1 MSESIHRDLFCSFC
15 QQDSTQVRRLLQGR
29 EANICVECIVR
40 LSASIVESTA
50 CSFCRRDN
58 NQVERL
64 FNGLD
69 ANICEKCLAECIVVC
84 NDILTREPDGSL
96 DVSMEDFKSSDSS
109 EQEGSGDRP
118 QRRSSRTRGSSV
130 HEQIETAPPENEQDV
145 LEAPPS
151 PEEIKAKLDEYV
163 VGQEDAK
170 KTLSVA
176 VYTHYKRLHHAE
188 SVRKG
193 NPHNLQVAGIPHSP
207 RNTTDEIELDKSNIL
222 LVGPTGTGKTLLAQT
237 LAKVLDVPFAITDAT
252 TLTEAG
258 YVGEDVENIIL
269 KLVQAA
275 DGDVAGA
282 ETGIIYIDEIDKIT
296 RKSENPSITRD
307 VSGEGVQQALLK
319 ILEGTTANVPPR
331 GGRKHP
337 HQEMI
342 EVNTKKVL
350 FICGG
355 TFIGLEKAIKD
366 RLGKQSIGFGSP
378 IQSKNKTKIHEIL
391 AQVTPKDLIKYGFIP
406 ELIGRLPV
414 VTTLHELDAPALVS
428 ILTEPKNALVKQYQ
442 YLLAYEGVQFH
453 VTDEALTAIAD
464 EVIERETGA
473 RGLRAVLERIML
485 DTLYRLPSLDDVE
498 ACHVTEDTVRKNEPP
513 QLVYRKSE
521 ALKTA

>member
-1 MSESIHRDLFCSFC
+1 MSESAHREVSCSFC
-15 QQDSTQVRRLLQGR
+15 QQDSTQVRLRLLQGR

-40 LSASIVESTA
+40 LSASTA
-50 CSFCRRDN
+50 DTATCTFCRRDN
-58 NQVERL
+58 THIEKL
-64 FNGLD
+64 FNGLE
-69 ANICEKCLAECIVVC
+69 ANICERCLSECIDLC
-84 NDILTREPDGSL
+84 NDILNRNPDGSL
-96 DVSMEDFKSSDSS
+96 DFSLEAF
-109 EQEGSGDRP
+109 EETEGSQEQSKLEGGQRKPQQTRAQNDRG
-118 QRRSSRTRGSSV
+118 QTGTERSTANPEAKDDSRTLA
-130 HEQIETAPPENEQDV
+130 E
-145 LEAPPS
+145 PPS

-163 VGQEDAK
+163 IGQEHAK

-176 VYTHYKRLHHAE
+176 VYTHYKRLHHGE
-188 SVRKG
+188 
-193 NPHNLQVAGIPHSP
+193 
-207 RNTTDEIELDKSNIL
+207 TTDDVELDKSNIL
-222 LVGPTGTGKTLLAQT
+222 LIGPTGTGKTLLAQT

-275 DGDVAGA
+275 DGDVARA
-282 ETGIIYIDEIDKIT
+282 EKGIIYIDEIDKIT

-355 TFIGLEKAIKD
+355 TFISLDKAIKD

-378 IQSKNKTKIHEIL
+378 IQPKSETKIHEIL

-414 VTTLHELDAPALVS
+414 VTTLHELDASALVR

-442 YLLAYEGVQFH
+442 HLLAYEGVQFQA
-453 VTDEALTAIAD
+453 TDAALVAIAD

-473 RGLRAVLERIML
+473 RGLRAVFEKIML
-485 DTLYRLPSLDDVE
+485 ETLYRLPSLDDVE
-498 ACHVTEDTVRKNEPP
+498 TCQITEDSVRNSEPP
-513 QLVYRKSE
+513 ELTYRKSE
-521 ALKTA
+521 ELKTA

>member
-1 MSESIHRDLFCSFC
+1 MSQSAHREVSCSFC
-15 QQDSTQVRRLLQGR
+15 QQDSTQVRLRLLQGR
-29 EANICVECIVR
+29 DANICVECIVR
-40 LSASIVESTA
+40 LSASTA
-50 CSFCRRDN
+50 ENASCAFCRRN
-58 NQVERL
+58 NTHVERL
-64 FNGLD
+64 FNGLEAD
-69 ANICEKCLAECIVVC
+69 ICERCLAECIELC
-84 NDILTREPDGSL
+84 NDILVRNPDGSL
-96 DVSMEDFKSSDSS
+96 ALSIEDFKKTNTINGQHGPEDR
-109 EQEGSGDRP
+109 QQSGHTQGHNNHDPAKTKTARATN
-118 QRRSSRTRGSSV
+118 SGTKG
-130 HEQIETAPPENEQDV
+130 EQIAPAE
-145 LEAPPS
+145 PPS
-151 PEEIKAKLDEYV
+151 PEEIKTKLDAYV
-163 VGQEDAK
+163 IGQEHAK

-176 VYTHYKRLHHAE
+176 VYTHYKRLRHAD
-188 SVRKG
+188 
-193 NPHNLQVAGIPHSP
+193 
-207 RNTTDEIELDKSNIL
+207 TDDDVELDKSNIL
-222 LVGPTGTGKTLLAQT
+222 LIGPTGTGKTLLAQT

-275 DGDVAGA
+275 DGDIARA

-319 ILEGTTANVPPR
+319 ILEGTTASVPPR

-342 EVNTKKVL
+342 EVNTRRVL

-355 TFIGLEKAIKD
+355 TFIGVEKAIKD

-378 IQSKNKTKIHEIL
+378 IQPKKETKIHKLL
-391 AQVTPKDLIKYGFIP
+391 AQITPKDLIKYGFIP

-414 VTTLHELDAPALVS
+414 VTTLHDLDASALIR

-442 YLLAYEGVQFH
+442 RLLAYEGVQFH
-453 VTDEALTAIAD
+453 VEDEALAAIAD

-473 RGLRAVLERIML
+473 RGLRAVFEKIML
-485 DTLYRLPSLDDVE
+485 DTLYRLPALNDVE
-498 ACHVTEDTVRKNEPP
+498 ACHISENTVRNGEPP
-513 QLVYRKSE
+513 QLIYKKSE
-521 ALKTA
+521 ELKTA

>member
-1 MSESIHRDLFCSFC
+1 MSQSIHRELCCSFC
-15 QQDSTQVRRLLQGR
+15 QRDSTQVRRLLQGR

-40 LSASIVESTA
+40 LSASTTEDAA
-50 CSFCRRDN
+50 CAFCRRDN
-58 NQVERL
+58 TQVERL
-64 FNGLD
+64 FNGVD
-69 ANICEKCLAECIVVC
+69 ANICEKCLTECIAVC
-84 NDILTREPDGSL
+84 NDILAHQPDGSF
-96 DVSMEDFKSSDSS
+96 DVSMPEDSQEDHEFSSS
-109 EQEGSGDRP
+109 QP
-118 QRRSSRTRGSSV
+118 SRAKRGRD
-130 HEQIETAPPENEQDV
+130 EETASTTHSQTQQ
-145 LEAPPS
+145 EALARPPS

-163 VGQEDAK
+163 IGQEEAK
-170 KTLSVA
+170 KSLSVA
-176 VYTHYKRLHHAE
+176 VYNHYKRLHH
-188 SVRKG
+188 G
-193 NPHNLQVAGIPHSP
+193 D
-207 RNTTDEIELDKSNIL
+207 TTDEVELDKSNIL
-222 LVGPTGTGKTLLAQT
+222 LIGPTGTGKTLLAQT

-275 DGDVAGA
+275 DGDVARA

-342 EVNTKKVL
+342 EVNTNKVL

-366 RLGKQSIGFGSP
+366 RLGKQSIGFGTA
-378 IQSKNKTKIHEIL
+378 IQSKSETRIHEL
-391 AQVTPKDLIKYGFIP
+391 LVQATPKDLIKYGFIP
-406 ELIGRLPV
+406 ELIGRLPI
-414 VTTLHELDAPALVS
+414 VTTLHELDAEALIR
-428 ILTEPKNALVKQYQ
+428 ILTEPKNALVKQYNH
-442 YLLAYEGVQFH
+442 LLAYEDVQFH
-453 VTDEALTAIAD
+453 VTDTALIAIAD

-473 RGLRAVLERIML
+473 RGLRAVFERVML
-485 DTLYRLPSLDDVE
+485 DTLYHLPSLEDVE
-498 ACHVTEDTVRKNEPP
+498 ACHITEDAVRKNEPP
-513 QLVYRKSE
+513 QLIYRKSE
-521 ALKTA
+521 ELKTA

>member
-1 MSESIHRDLFCSFC
+1 MSESIHRELFCSFC

-40 LSASIVESTA
+40 LSASTVDDAA
-50 CSFCRRDN
+50 CAFCRRDN
-58 NQVERL
+58 TQVERL

-96 DVSMEDFKSSDSS
+96 DLSMEDFKSGDSS
-109 EQEGSGDRP
+109 EQEETGGSP
-118 QRRSSRTRGSSV
+118 QRRSPRTRESRA
-130 HEQIETAPPENEQDV
+130 HEQMETEASTTHPQAENEQDAFAV
-145 LEAPPS
+145 PPS

-176 VYTHYKRLHHAE
+176 VYTHYKRLHH
-188 SVRKG
+188 G
-193 NPHNLQVAGIPHSP
+193 
-207 RNTTDEIELDKSNIL
+207 NTTNEVELDKSNIL
-222 LVGPTGTGKTLLAQT
+222 LIGPTGTGKTLLAQT

-275 DGDVAGA
+275 DGDVARA

-355 TFIGLEKAIKD
+355 TFIGLEKGIKD

-378 IQSKNKTKIHEIL
+378 IQPKSETKIHEIL
-391 AQVTPKDLIKYGFIP
+391 AQATPKDLIKYGFIP
-406 ELIGRLPV
+406 ELIGRLPI
-414 VTTLHELDAPALVS
+414 VTTLHELDAPALVR

-442 YLLAYEGVQFH
+442 HLLGYEGVQFH
-453 VTDEALTAIAD
+453 VTTAALTAIAD
-464 EVIERETGA
+464 EVIARETGA
-473 RGLRAVLERIML
+473 RGLRAVFERIML

-498 ACHVTEDTVRKNEPP
+498 ACHVTEDSVRKNEPP
-513 QLVYRKSE
+513 ELVYRKSE

>member
-1 MSESIHRDLFCSFC
+1 MSQSAHREVSCSFC
-15 QQDSTQVRRLLQGR
+15 QQDSTQVRLRLLQGR

-40 LSASIVESTA
+40 LSASTSDNA
-50 CSFCRRDN
+50 SCAFCRRDN
-58 NQVERL
+58 THVERL
-64 FNGLD
+64 FNGLEAD
-69 ANICEKCLAECIVVC
+69 ICERCLAECIELC
-84 NDILTREPDGSL
+84 NDILARKPDGSVDL
-96 DVSMEDFKSSDSS
+96 SMEDLNNAEGQHELED
-109 EQEGSGDRP
+109 EQAEPAEARGRGAR
-118 QRRSSRTRGSSV
+118 QRA
-130 HEQIETAPPENEQDV
+130 ETTTPNPTNSKAKNEQDA
-145 LEAPPS
+145 LAEPPS

-163 VGQEDAK
+163 IDQEYAK

-176 VYTHYKRLHHAE
+176 VYTHYKRLHH
-188 SVRKG
+188 SD
-193 NPHNLQVAGIPHSP
+193 
-207 RNTTDEIELDKSNIL
+207 TTDDVELDKSNIL
-222 LVGPTGTGKTLLAQT
+222 LIGPTGTGKTLLAQT
-237 LAKVLDVPFAITDAT
+237 LARVLDVPFAITDAT

-275 DGDVAGA
+275 DGDVARA

-355 TFIGLEKAIKD
+355 TFIGLDKAIKD

-378 IQSKNKTKIHEIL
+378 IQPKSETKIHEIL

-414 VTTLHELDAPALVS
+414 VTTLHELDAPALIR
-428 ILTEPKNALVKQYQ
+428 ILTEPKNALVKQYRC
-442 YLLAYEGVQFH
+442 LLAYEGVQFH
-453 VTDEALTAIAD
+453 ATDGALTAIAD

-473 RGLRAVLERIML
+473 RGLRAVFEKIML

-498 ACHVTEDTVRKNEPP
+498 ACHITEDSVRNSEPP
-513 QLVYRKSE
+513 QLTYRKSE
-521 ALKTA
+521 ELKTA

>member
-1 MSESIHRDLFCSFC
+1 MSQSAHREVSCSFC
-15 QQDSTQVRRLLQGR
+15 QQDSTQVRLRLLQGR

-40 LSASIVESTA
+40 LSASTA
-50 CSFCRRDN
+50 DDASCAFCRRGN
-58 NQVERL
+58 THVERL
-64 FNGLD
+64 FNGLE
-69 ANICEKCLAECIVVC
+69 ANICERCLAECIDLC
-84 NDILTREPDGSL
+84 NDILARKPDGSL
-96 DVSMEDFKSSDSS
+96 DLSMEDFTTDGERDEQHELEDDPGDSVQARKRSARQQTGNNTANTTNSPTKSK
-109 EQEGSGDRP
+109 
-118 QRRSSRTRGSSV
+118 
-130 HEQIETAPPENEQDV
+130 QDAFA
-145 LEAPPS
+145 EPPS

-163 VGQEDAK
+163 IGQEHAK

-176 VYTHYKRLHHAE
+176 VYTHYKRLHHDA
-188 SVRKG
+188 
-193 NPHNLQVAGIPHSP
+193 
-207 RNTTDEIELDKSNIL
+207 TTDDVELDKSNIL
-222 LVGPTGTGKTLLAQT
+222 LIGPTGTGKTLLAQT
-237 LAKVLDVPFAITDAT
+237 MARVLDVPFAITDAT

-275 DGDVAGA
+275 DGDVARA

-355 TFIGLEKAIKD
+355 TFIGLDKAIKD

-378 IQSKNKTKIHEIL
+378 IQPKSETRIHEIL
-391 AQVTPKDLIKYGFIP
+391 AKVTPKDLIKYGFIP
-406 ELIGRLPV
+406 ELVGRLPV
-414 VTTLHELDAPALVS
+414 VTTLHELDAPALVR
-428 ILTEPKNALVKQYQ
+428 ILTEPKNALVKQYEH
-442 YLLAYEGVQFH
+442 LLAYEGVQFH
-453 VTDEALTAIAD
+453 ATDAALVAIAD

-473 RGLRAVLERIML
+473 RGLRAVFEKIML

-498 ACHVTEDTVRKNEPP
+498 ACHITEDSVRNSEPP
-513 QLVYRKSE
+513 QLTYRKSE
-521 ALKTA
+521 ELKTA

>member
-40 LSASIVESTA
+40 LSASTA
-50 CSFCRRDN
+50 EDAACAFCRRDN
-58 NQVERL
+58 TQVERL
-64 FNGLD
+64 FNGVE
-69 ANICEKCLAECIVVC
+69 ANICEKCLAECISVC
-84 NDILTREPDGSL
+84 NDILAHQPDGSF
-96 DVSMEDFKSSDSS
+96 DVSMAEDSQEHDAADSRQRSRAKGGQDQDTASTTRS
-109 EQEGSGDRP
+109 ETQTQQETLARP
-118 QRRSSRTRGSSV
+118 
-130 HEQIETAPPENEQDV
+130 P
-145 LEAPPS
+145 L

-163 VGQEDAK
+163 IGQVEAK
-170 KTLSVA
+170 KSLSVA
-176 VYTHYKRLHHAE
+176 VYNHYKRLHYAE
-188 SVRKG
+188 
-193 NPHNLQVAGIPHSP
+193 
-207 RNTTDEIELDKSNIL
+207 TTDEVELDKSNIL
-222 LVGPTGTGKTLLAQT
+222 LIGPTGTGKTLLAQT

-275 DGDVAGA
+275 DGDVARA

-342 EVNTKKVL
+342 EVDTTKVL

-366 RLGKQSIGFGSP
+366 RLGKQSIGFGTA
-378 IQSKNKTKIHEIL
+378 IQSKSETKIHEIL
-391 AQVTPKDLIKYGFIP
+391 AQAMPKDLIKYGFIP
-406 ELIGRLPV
+406 ELIGRLPI
-414 VTTLHELDAPALVS
+414 VTTLHELDAPALIR
-428 ILTEPKNALVKQYQ
+428 ILTEPKNALVKQYSH
-442 YLLAYEGVQFH
+442 LLAYEGVQFH
-453 VTDEALTAIAD
+453 VTDAALAAIAD

-473 RGLRAVLERIML
+473 RGLRAVFEKIML
-485 DTLYRLPSLDDVE
+485 DTLYRLPSLEDVE
-498 ACHVTEDTVRKNEPP
+498 ACHITEDSVRKSEPP
-513 QLVYRKSE
+513 QLIYRKSE
-521 ALKTA
+521 ELKTA

>member
-29 EANICVECIVR
+29 AANICVECIVR
-40 LSASIVESTA
+40 LSASTIESAA
-50 CSFCRRDN
+50 CAFCRRDN
-58 NQVERL
+58 TQVERL

-69 ANICEKCLAECIVVC
+69 AHICEKCLKDCTVVC

-96 DVSMEDFKSSDSS
+96 GFSMEDFKSSGSS
-109 EQEGSGDRP
+109 EEEEPVGIR
-118 QRRSSRTRGSSV
+118 QRRSSRTRESSA
-130 HEQIETAPPENEQDV
+130 HEHTKTDPANTKHPQTENEQDALGV
-145 LEAPPS
+145 PPS
-151 PEEIKAKLDEYV
+151 PEEIKTKLDEYV
-163 VGQEDAK
+163 IGQEDAK

-176 VYTHYKRLHHAE
+176 VYTHYKRLHH
-188 SVRKG
+188 G
-193 NPHNLQVAGIPHSP
+193 
-207 RNTTDEIELDKSNIL
+207 NTTNEVELDKSNIL
-222 LVGPTGTGKTLLAQT
+222 LIGPTGIGKTLLAQT

-275 DGDVAGA
+275 DGDVARA

-342 EVNTKKVL
+342 EVNTQKVL

-378 IQSKNKTKIHEIL
+378 LQPKSETKIHEIL
-391 AQVTPKDLIKYGFIP
+391 AQVTPKDLIRYGFIP

-414 VTTLHELDAPALVS
+414 VTTLHELDAPALVR

-442 YLLAYEGVQFH
+442 HLLAYEDVEFH

-473 RGLRAVLERIML
+473 RGLRAVFERIML

-498 ACHVTEDTVRKNEPP
+498 ACHVTKDTVRKNEPP

>member
-1 MSESIHRDLFCSFC
+1 MSQSAHREVSCSFC
-15 QQDSTQVRRLLQGR
+15 QQDSTQVRLRLLQGR

-40 LSASIVESTA
+40 LSASTSDNA
-50 CSFCRRDN
+50 SCAFCRRDN
-58 NQVERL
+58 THVERL
-64 FNGLD
+64 FNGLEAD
-69 ANICEKCLAECIVVC
+69 ICERCLAECIELC
-84 NDILTREPDGSL
+84 NDILARKPNGSVDL
-96 DVSMEDFKSSDSS
+96 SMEGLDNAEEPHEPHELEDDPAASAQARGRGARQRAETTTPNPRNS
-109 EQEGSGDRP
+109 E
-118 QRRSSRTRGSSV
+118 
-130 HEQIETAPPENEQDV
+130 AKNEQDAFA
-145 LEAPPS
+145 EPPS

-163 VGQEDAK
+163 IDQEHAK

-176 VYTHYKRLHHAE
+176 VYTHYKRLHH
-188 SVRKG
+188 G
-193 NPHNLQVAGIPHSP
+193 
-207 RNTTDEIELDKSNIL
+207 NTTDDVELDKSNIL
-222 LVGPTGTGKTLLAQT
+222 LIGPTGTGKTLLAQT
-237 LAKVLDVPFAITDAT
+237 LARVLDVPFAITDAT

-275 DGDVAGA
+275 DGDVARA

-355 TFIGLEKAIKD
+355 TFIGLDKAIKD

-378 IQSKNKTKIHEIL
+378 IQPKSETKIHEIL

-414 VTTLHELDAPALVS
+414 VTTLHELDAPALIR
-428 ILTEPKNALVKQYQ
+428 ILTEPKNALVKQYRR
-442 YLLAYEGVQFH
+442 LLAYEGVQFH
-453 VTDEALTAIAD
+453 ATDGALTAIAD

-473 RGLRAVLERIML
+473 RGLRAVFEKIML

-498 ACHVTEDTVRKNEPP
+498 ACHITEDSVRNSEPP
-513 QLVYRKSE
+513 QLTYRKSE
-521 ALKTA
+521 ELKTA

>member
-1 MSESIHRDLFCSFC
+1 MSQSAHREVSCSFC
-15 QQDSTQVRRLLQGR
+15 QQDSTQIRLRLLQGR

-40 LSASIVESTA
+40 LSASTA
-50 CSFCRRDN
+50 DNASCAFCRRDN
-58 NQVERL
+58 THVEKL
-64 FNGLD
+64 FNGLE
-69 ANICEKCLAECIVVC
+69 ANICEKCLAECIDVC
-84 NDILTREPDGSL
+84 NDVLARRPDGSL
-96 DVSMEDFKSSDSS
+96 DFVMEDFESGETR
-109 EQEGSGDRP
+109 EQDKTGGPQQRP
-118 QRRSSRTRGSSV
+118 SRAREDRTR
-130 HEQIETAPPENEQDV
+130 EQTETDTASTTHSQTENEQGA
-145 LEAPPS
+145 LGEPPS

-163 VGQEDAK
+163 IGQEDAK
-170 KTLSVA
+170 KTLAVA
-176 VYTHYKRLHHAE
+176 VYTHYKRLHHSNMTNAD
-188 SVRKG
+188 V
-193 NPHNLQVAGIPHSP
+193 
-207 RNTTDEIELDKSNIL
+207 ELDKSNIL
-222 LVGPTGTGKTLLAQT
+222 LIGPTGTGKTLLAQT

-275 DGDVAGA
+275 DGDIARA

-342 EVNTKKVL
+342 EVNTKRVL

-355 TFIGLEKAIKD
+355 TFIGLDKAIKD

-378 IQSKNKTKIHEIL
+378 IQPKSETKIHEIL

-414 VTTLHELDAPALVS
+414 VTTLHELDAPALVR

-442 YLLAYEGVQFH
+442 HLLAYEGVQFH
-453 VTDEALTAIAD
+453 ASDAALTAIAD

-473 RGLRAVLERIML
+473 RGLRAVFEKIML
-485 DTLYRLPSLDDVE
+485 ETLYRLPSLDDVE
-498 ACHVTEDTVRKNEPP
+498 ACHITEDSVRKSEPP
-513 QLVYRKSE
+513 QLTYRKSE

>member
-1 MSESIHRDLFCSFC
+1 MSQSAHREVYCSFC
-15 QQDSTQVRRLLQGR
+15 QQESTQVRLRLLQGR

-40 LSASIVESTA
+40 LSASTA
-50 CSFCRRDN
+50 DSASCTFCRRDN
-58 NQVERL
+58 THVERL
-64 FNGLD
+64 FNGLE
-69 ANICEKCLAECIVVC
+69 ANICERCLSECIDLC
-84 NDILTREPDGSL
+84 NDILNRNPDGSL
-96 DVSMEDFKSSDSS
+96 DFSMEDFEKTD
-109 EQEGSGDRP
+109 GS
-118 QRRSSRTRGSSV
+118 
-130 HEQIETAPPENEQDV
+130 HEQPKPDENQEKPQQDRGRGAREQTDTNTVNSTVDPRRKDEAPTLAE
-145 LEAPPS
+145 PPS

-163 VGQEDAK
+163 IDQEHAK

-176 VYTHYKRLHHAE
+176 VYTHYKRLHH
-188 SVRKG
+188 G
-193 NPHNLQVAGIPHSP
+193 D
-207 RNTTDEIELDKSNIL
+207 TTDDVELDKSNIL

-275 DGDVAGA
+275 DGDVARA

-355 TFIGLEKAIKD
+355 TFIGLDKSIKD

-378 IQSKNKTKIHEIL
+378 IQPKNETKIHEIL
-391 AQVTPKDLIKYGFIP
+391 AQATPKDLIKYGFIP

-414 VTTLHELDAPALVS
+414 VTTLHELDASALVR
-428 ILTEPKNALVKQYQ
+428 ILTEPKNALVKQYEH
-442 YLLAYEGVQFH
+442 LLAYEGVQFH
-453 VTDEALTAIAD
+453 ATDAALVAIAN

-473 RGLRAVLERIML
+473 RGLRAVFEKIML
-485 DTLYRLPSLDDVE
+485 DTLYQLPSLDDVE
-498 ACHVTEDTVRKNEPP
+498 TCQITEDSVRNSEPP
-513 QLVYRKSE
+513 ELTYRKSE
-521 ALKTA
+521 ELKTA

>member
-1 MSESIHRDLFCSFC
+1 
-15 QQDSTQVRRLLQGR
+15 
-29 EANICVECIVR
+29 
-40 LSASIVESTA
+40 LSASIVESAA

-96 DVSMEDFKSSDSS
+96 DFSMEDFKSSDSS

-118 QRRSSRTRGSSV
+118 QRRSSRTRGSNV
-130 HEQIETAPPENEQDV
+130 HEQIETEFVSATHPQTENEQDA

-176 VYTHYKRLHHAE
+176 VYTHYKRLHH
-188 SVRKG
+188 G
-193 NPHNLQVAGIPHSP
+193 
-207 RNTTDEIELDKSNIL
+207 NTTDEIELDKSNIL
-222 LVGPTGTGKTLLAQT
+222 LIGPTGTGKTLLAQT
-237 LAKVLDVPFAITDAT
+237 LAKVLEVPFAITDAT

-275 DGDVAGA
+275 DGDVARA

-355 TFIGLEKAIKD
+355 TFIGLENAIKD

-391 AQVTPKDLIKYGFIP
+391 AQVTPKDIIKYGFIP

-473 RGLRAVLERIML
+473 RGLRAVFERIML

-498 ACHVTEDTVRKNEPP
+498 ACHVTEDSVRKNEPP

>member
-1 MSESIHRDLFCSFC
+1 MSQSAHREVSCSFC
-15 QQDSTQVRRLLQGR
+15 QQDSTQVRLRLLQGR
-29 EANICVECIVR
+29 DANICVECIVR
-40 LSASIVESTA
+40 LSASTSDNA
-50 CSFCRRDN
+50 SCAFCRRAN
-58 NQVERL
+58 THVERL
-64 FNGLD
+64 FNGLE
-69 ANICEKCLAECIVVC
+69 ANICERCLAECIDLC
-84 NDILTREPDGSL
+84 NDILVRKPDGSCDL
-96 DVSMEDFKSSDSS
+96 SMADFNEAEGPHAQNKL
-109 EQEGSGDRP
+109 EEAQGAPVAARGRAETNTANPTNAEPKNAQE
-118 QRRSSRTRGSSV
+118 TL
-130 HEQIETAPPENEQDV
+130 T
-145 LEAPPS
+145 APPS

-163 VGQEDAK
+163 IDQEHAK

-176 VYTHYKRLHHAE
+176 VYTHYKRLHH
-188 SVRKG
+188 VD
-193 NPHNLQVAGIPHSP
+193 
-207 RNTTDEIELDKSNIL
+207 TTDDVELDKSNIL
-222 LVGPTGTGKTLLAQT
+222 LIGPTGTGKTLLAQT
-237 LAKVLDVPFAITDAT
+237 LARVLDVPFAIADAT

-275 DGDVAGA
+275 DGDVARA

-337 HQEMI
+337 QQEMI
-342 EVNTKKVL
+342 AVNTKKVL

-355 TFIGLEKAIKD
+355 TFIGLDKAIKD

-378 IQSKNKTKIHEIL
+378 IRPKSETKIHEIL
-391 AQVTPKDLIKYGFIP
+391 AQATPKDLIKYGFIP

-414 VTTLHELDAPALVS
+414 VTTLHELDAPALIR
-428 ILTEPKNALVKQYQ
+428 ILTEPKNALVKQYRH
-442 YLLAYEGVQFH
+442 LLAYEGVEFH
-453 VTDEALTAIAD
+453 VTDGALTAIAD

-473 RGLRAVLERIML
+473 RGLRAVFEKIML

-498 ACHVTEDTVRKNEPP
+498 ACHITEDSVRDSEPP
-513 QLVYRKSE
+513 QLTYTKSE
-521 ALKTA
+521 ELKTA

>member
-1 MSESIHRDLFCSFC
+1 MSQSAHREVYCSFC
-15 QQDSTQVRRLLQGR
+15 QQDSKHVRLRLLQGR
-29 EANICVECIVR
+29 NANICVECIVR
-40 LSASIVESTA
+40 LSASTA
-50 CSFCRRDN
+50 DSALCAFCRRDN
-58 NQVERL
+58 TQVQSL
-64 FNGLD
+64 FNGLE
-69 ANICEKCLAECIVVC
+69 ANICERCLAECIDLC
-84 NDILTREPDGSL
+84 NDILVQNPDGSL
-96 DVSMEDFKSSDSS
+96 HLS
-109 EQEGSGDRP
+109 
-118 QRRSSRTRGSSV
+118 
-130 HEQIETAPPENEQDV
+130 IEELKKADTETNEQDSPENGQQKSGHTQEHGDHNQAKTKTARPTNSGTKSEHTA
-145 LEAPPS
+145 LTEPPS

-163 VGQEDAK
+163 IGQEHAK

-176 VYTHYKRLHHAE
+176 VYTHYKRLHHGDADDD
-188 SVRKG
+188 V
-193 NPHNLQVAGIPHSP
+193 
-207 RNTTDEIELDKSNIL
+207 ELDKSNIL
-222 LVGPTGTGKTLLAQT
+222 LIGPTGTGKTLLAQT

-269 KLVQAA
+269 KLIQAA
-275 DGDVAGA
+275 DGDIARA

-342 EVNTKKVL
+342 ELNTRKVL

-355 TFIGLEKAIKD
+355 TFIGVEKTIKD

-378 IQSKNKTKIHEIL
+378 IQAKSETKIHELL
-391 AQVTPKDLIKYGFIP
+391 AQITPKDLIKYGFIP

-414 VTTLHELDAPALVS
+414 FTTLHDLDASALIR

-442 YLLAYEGVQFH
+442 RLLAYEGVQFH
-453 VTDEALTAIAD
+453 VDDEALAAIAD
-464 EVIERETGA
+464 AVIERETGA
-473 RGLRAVLERIML
+473 RGLRAVFEKIML
-485 DTLYRLPSLDDVE
+485 DTLYRLPSLNDVD
-498 ACHVTEDTVRKNEPP
+498 ACHITEDTVRNAEPP
-513 QLVYRKSE
+513 QLIYRKSE
-521 ALKTA
+521 ELKTA

>member
-1 MSESIHRDLFCSFC
+1 MSQSAHREVSCSFC
-15 QQDSTQVRRLLQGR
+15 QQDSTQVRLRLLQGR

-40 LSASIVESTA
+40 LSASTA
-50 CSFCRRDN
+50 DTASCTFCRRDN
-58 NQVERL
+58 THVEKL
-64 FNGLD
+64 FNGLE
-69 ANICEKCLAECIVVC
+69 ANICERCLSECIDLC
-84 NDILTREPDGSL
+84 NDILNRNPDGSL
-96 DVSMEDFKSSDSS
+96 DFSMEDFEETEGSHEASEIEGGQGKPRQARRQSARERTDTENSTANPENRDDSS
-109 EQEGSGDRP
+109 TLAE
-118 QRRSSRTRGSSV
+118 
-130 HEQIETAPPENEQDV
+130 
-145 LEAPPS
+145 PPS

-163 VGQEDAK
+163 IGQEHAK

-176 VYTHYKRLHHAE
+176 VYTHYKRLHH
-188 SVRKG
+188 G
-193 NPHNLQVAGIPHSP
+193 D
-207 RNTTDEIELDKSNIL
+207 TTDDVELDKSNIL
-222 LVGPTGTGKTLLAQT
+222 LIGPTGTGKTLLAQT

-275 DGDVAGA
+275 DGDVARA
-282 ETGIIYIDEIDKIT
+282 EKGIIYIDEIDKIT

-355 TFIGLEKAIKD
+355 TFIGLDKAIKD

-378 IQSKNKTKIHEIL
+378 IQPKSETKIHEIL

-414 VTTLHELDAPALVS
+414 VTTLHELDASALVR

-442 YLLAYEGVQFH
+442 HLLAYEGVQFQA
-453 VTDEALTAIAD
+453 TDAALVAIAD

-473 RGLRAVLERIML
+473 RGLRAVFEKIML
-485 DTLYRLPSLDDVE
+485 ETLYRLPSLDDVE
-498 ACHVTEDTVRKNEPP
+498 ACQITEDSVRNSEPP
-513 QLVYRKSE
+513 ELTYRKSE
-521 ALKTA
+521 ELKTA

>member
-1 MSESIHRDLFCSFC
+1 MSQSAHREVSCSFC
-15 QQDSTQVRRLLQGR
+15 QQDSTQVRLRLLQGR
-29 EANICVECIVR
+29 DANICAECIVR
-40 LSASIVESTA
+40 LSASTA
-50 CSFCRRDN
+50 ENASCAFCRRN
-58 NQVERL
+58 NTHVERL
-64 FNGLD
+64 FNGLE
-69 ANICEKCLAECIVVC
+69 ANICERCLAECIDLC
-84 NDILTREPDGSL
+84 NDILVRNPDGSFAL
-96 DVSMEDFKSSDSS
+96 SVADLKKANTADGEHETENRQQNSGLAQEHSDHDPSKTKTARATN
-109 EQEGSGDRP
+109 SG
-118 QRRSSRTRGSSV
+118 T
-130 HEQIETAPPENEQDV
+130 ENGHTTPTP
-145 LEAPPS
+145 PPS
-151 PEEIKAKLDEYV
+151 PKEIKTKLDEYV
-163 VGQEDAK
+163 IGQEHAK

-176 VYTHYKRLHHAE
+176 VYTHYKRLHHDDTNDD
-188 SVRKG
+188 V
-193 NPHNLQVAGIPHSP
+193 
-207 RNTTDEIELDKSNIL
+207 ELDKSNIL
-222 LVGPTGTGKTLLAQT
+222 LIGPTGTGKTLLAQT

-275 DGDVAGA
+275 DGDIARA

-319 ILEGTTANVPPR
+319 ILEGTTSSVPPR

-342 EVNTKKVL
+342 EVNTRRVL

-355 TFIGLEKAIKD
+355 TFIGVEKAIKD

-378 IQSKNKTKIHEIL
+378 IQPKKKTKIHELL

-414 VTTLHELDAPALVS
+414 VTTLHDLDASALIR

-442 YLLAYEGVQFH
+442 RLLAYEGVQFH
-453 VTDEALTAIAD
+453 IDDGALAAIAD

-473 RGLRAVLERIML
+473 RGLRAVFEKIML
-485 DTLYRLPSLDDVE
+485 DTLYRLPSLNDVE
-498 ACHVTEDTVRKNEPP
+498 ACHITENTVRNAEPP
-513 QLVYRKSE
+513 RLIYKKSE
-521 ALKTA
+521 ELKTA

>member
-1 MSESIHRDLFCSFC
+1 MSQSAHREVSCSFC
-15 QQDSTQVRRLLQGR
+15 LQDSTQIRLRLLQGR

-40 LSASIVESTA
+40 LSASTA
-50 CSFCRRDN
+50 DNASCAFCRRDN
-58 NQVERL
+58 TQVERL
-64 FNGLD
+64 FNGVE
-69 ANICEKCLAECIVVC
+69 ANICEKCLSECIDVC
-84 NDILTREPDGSL
+84 NDVLARRPDGSI
-96 DVSMEDFKSSDSS
+96 DFAMEDFKNGETR
-109 EQEGSGDRP
+109 EQRESGGSRGQP
-118 QRRSSRTRGSSV
+118 SQTRGGGPR
-130 HEQIETAPPENEQDV
+130 EKAETATASTARSQTKNEQGM
-145 LEAPPS
+145 LGEPPS
-151 PEEIKAKLDEYV
+151 PKQIKAKLDEYV
-163 VGQEDAK
+163 IGQEDAK
-170 KTLSVA
+170 KTLAVA
-176 VYTHYKRLHHAE
+176 VYTHYKRLHH
-188 SVRKG
+188 S
-193 NPHNLQVAGIPHSP
+193 SS
-207 RNTTDEIELDKSNIL
+207 TTHDVELDKSNIL
-222 LVGPTGTGKTLLAQT
+222 LIGPTGTGKTLLAQT

-275 DGDVAGA
+275 DGDVARA

-342 EVNTKKVL
+342 EVNTKRVL

-355 TFIGLEKAIKD
+355 TFIGLENVIKD

-378 IQSKNKTKIHEIL
+378 IQPKSETKIHEIF
-391 AQVTPKDLIKYGFIP
+391 AQATPKDLIKYGFIP

-414 VTTLHELDAPALVS
+414 VTTLHELDAEALVR
-428 ILTEPKNALVKQYQ
+428 ILTEPKNALVKQYRH
-442 YLLAYEGVQFH
+442 LLAYEGVQFH
-453 VTDEALTAIAD
+453 TTDEALIAIAD

-473 RGLRAVLERIML
+473 RGLRAVFEKIML
-485 DTLYRLPSLDDVE
+485 DTLYRLPSLNDVE
-498 ACHVTEDTVRKNEPP
+498 ACHVTEDSVRKSEPP
-513 QLVYRKSE
+513 QLTYRKSE

>member
-1 MSESIHRDLFCSFC
+1 MSESIHRDLVYSFC

-40 LSASIVESTA
+40 LSASTVDSA
-50 CSFCRRDN
+50 VCAFCRRDN
-58 NQVERL
+58 TQVEKL

-96 DVSMEDFKSSDSS
+96 DFSMEDFKSGGSSDK
-109 EQEGSGDRP
+109 EEGSSGH
-118 QRRSSRTRGSSV
+118 RSSRTRGSGV
-130 HEQIETAPPENEQDV
+130 QEQADPEFASTTHPQTENEHDAFG
-145 LEAPPS
+145 APPS
-151 PEEIKAKLDEYV
+151 PKEIKEKLDEYV
-163 VGQEDAK
+163 VGQEEAK

-176 VYTHYKRLHHAE
+176 VYTHYKRLHH
-188 SVRKG
+188 G
-193 NPHNLQVAGIPHSP
+193 
-207 RNTTDEIELDKSNIL
+207 NTTDEVELDKSNIL
-222 LVGPTGTGKTLLAQT
+222 LIGPTGTGKTLLAQT
-237 LAKVLDVPFAITDAT
+237 LAKVLDVPFAISDAT

-275 DGDVAGA
+275 DGDVARA

-342 EVNTKKVL
+342 EVNTKRVL

-355 TFIGLEKAIKD
+355 TFIGLEKGIKD

-378 IQSKNKTKIHEIL
+378 IQPKSETKIHEIL
-391 AQVTPKDLIKYGFIP
+391 AQATPKDLIKYGFIP

-414 VTTLHELDAPALVS
+414 VTTLHELDAPALVR

-442 YLLAYEGVQFH
+442 HLLAYEGVEFH

-473 RGLRAVLERIML
+473 RGLRAVFERIML

-498 ACHVTEDTVRKNEPP
+498 ACHVTVDSVCKNEPP

>member
-1 MSESIHRDLFCSFC
+1 MSESIHRELFCSFC
-15 QQDSTQVRRLLQGR
+15 QRDSTQVRRLLQGR

-40 LSASIVESTA
+40 LSASTTENATCA
-50 CSFCRRDN
+50 FCRRDN
-58 NQVERL
+58 TQVERL
-64 FNGLD
+64 FNGLEAD
-69 ANICEKCLAECIVVC
+69 ICEKCLAECITVC
-84 NDILTREPDGSL
+84 KDILAHQNPDGSF
-96 DVSMEDFKSSDSS
+96 DVSMGKDQQEHHEVSS
-109 EQEGSGDRP
+109 EQ
-118 QRRSSRTRGSSV
+118 QRRSERRSSGRQVADPESTTRS
-130 HEQIETAPPENEQDV
+130 QAQDRQEI
-145 LEAPPS
+145 LEKPPS

-163 VGQEDAK
+163 IGQEQAK
-170 KTLSVA
+170 KSLSVA
-176 VYTHYKRLHHAE
+176 VYNHYKRLHHGE
-188 SVRKG
+188 
-193 NPHNLQVAGIPHSP
+193 
-207 RNTTDEIELDKSNIL
+207 TTDEIELDKSNIL

-275 DGDVAGA
+275 DGDVARA
-282 ETGIIYIDEIDKIT
+282 EMGIIYIDEIDKIT

-342 EVNTKKVL
+342 EVNTNRVL

-355 TFIGLEKAIKD
+355 TFIGLEKAVKD
-366 RLGKQSIGFGSP
+366 RLGKQSIGFGTV
-378 IQSKNKTKIHEIL
+378 IQSKDEIKIHELL

-406 ELIGRLPV
+406 ELIGRLPI
-414 VTTLHELDAPALVS
+414 VTTLHELDAPALIR
-428 ILTEPKNALVKQYQ
+428 ILTEPKNALVKQYHH
-442 YLLAYEGVQFH
+442 LLAYEGVEFH
-453 VTDEALTAIAD
+453 VTEAALTAIAD

-473 RGLRAVLERIML
+473 RGLRAVFEKIML
-485 DTLYRLPSLDDVE
+485 DTLYCLPSLEDVE
-498 ACHVTEDTVRKNEPP
+498 ACHITEDSVRNHEPP
-513 QLVYRKSE
+513 QLIYRKSE
-521 ALKTA
+521 ELKTA

>member
-1 MSESIHRDLFCSFC
+1 MSESNHHDLLCSFC
-15 QQDSTQVRRLLQGR
+15 QRDSTQVRRLLQGR
-29 EANICVECIVR
+29 EANICVECIVQ
-40 LSASIVESTA
+40 LSASTSDDAVCA
-50 CSFCRRDN
+50 FCRRDN
-58 NQVERL
+58 TQIERL

-96 DVSMEDFKSSDSS
+96 DLSMADFKSGDAS
-109 EQEGSGDRP
+109 EEAEFAGNP
-118 QRRSSRTRGSSV
+118 QRRSSRTHQSGA
-130 HEQIETAPPENEQDV
+130 HEQTEADSENPTHSQTENEQNAF
-145 LEAPPS
+145 EAPPS

-163 VGQEDAK
+163 VGQEEAK

-176 VYTHYKRLHHAE
+176 VYTHYKRLYY
-188 SVRKG
+188 G
-193 NPHNLQVAGIPHSP
+193 
-207 RNTTDEIELDKSNIL
+207 NTTDEVELDKSNIL
-222 LVGPTGTGKTLLAQT
+222 LIGPTGTGKTLLAQT

-275 DGDVAGA
+275 DGDVARA
-282 ETGIIYIDEIDKIT
+282 EMGIIYIDEIDKIT

-355 TFIGLEKAIKD
+355 TFIGLEKGIKD

-378 IQSKNKTKIHEIL
+378 IQPKSETKIHEIL

-406 ELIGRLPV
+406 ELIGRLPI
-414 VTTLHELDAPALVS
+414 VTTLHELDAPALVR

-442 YLLAYEGVQFH
+442 QLLAYDDVQFQ
-453 VTDEALTAIAD
+453 VTDAALTAIAD

-473 RGLRAVLERIML
+473 RGLRAVFERIML

-498 ACHVTEDTVRKNEPP
+498 TCHVTEDSVRKNEPP
-513 QLVYRKSE
+513 ELIYGKSE